1 MDARDT
7 DETDDAESAPLG
19 ARCRALIMH
28 IMSST
33 RKCRPRG
40 ADFAP
45 SQVLAIV
52 RSGARPT
59 SAARTAV
66 RVDVGGEFQNTSC
79 APAYGGAVT
88 FDIVAKVRNT
98 PYVWSNPAW
107 STNYQINTGCG
118 FNGRFDGVAGHW
130 SWNKLNGG

>member
-1 MDARDT
+1 MTLDDAHDT
-7 DETDDAESAPLG
+7 DAADETDDAESAPLG

-28 IMSST
+28 IMSSK

-45 SQVLAIV
+45 SWLVHLNASQVG
-52 RSGARPT
+52 S
-59 SAARTAV
+59 SAAWSWTGV

-98 PYVWSNPAW
+98 PYVWSNPVW
-107 STNYQINTGCG
+107 STNYQINTG
-118 FNGRFDGVAGHW
+118 
-130 SWNKLNGG
+130 